1 LPHRLSGHIG
11 SRPVTVAPTAAGIP
25 LSIVHVAAPAPFGG
39 LEEVVYMLTT
49 GLANRG
55 HTVGL
60 VALLGE
66 GAVPPLVER
75 AEAAGVP
82 VERLTCGRNYLR
94 ERREL
99 GRFFAASRPW
109 LVHTHGYRS
118 DVQAGAVAQRFSL
131 PVMSTVH
138 GFTGGGAKN
147 RLYERIQRRSLRRFG
162 GVIAVSRPLVESLVA
177 SGVARERLHLIPNA
191 YQPGERVLSRAD
203 ALAELKLSLP
213 AGAFV
218 IGWVGRL
225 SREKGPDVLVDALG
239 LLTNRNMHSVVAGD
253 GPDRPALE
261 RRAAALGISERL
273 HWLGVTPNISRCFSA
288 FDCFALSS
296 RTEGTPIALFE
307 AIAAGVPVVASAVGG
322 VPDVVSQGEA
332 ILVPPDD
339 PPALARALR
348 DVALDSPGAADR
360 AARATARLHTERSV
374 GPWLDEYEAVYR
386 RLASRTAG

>member
-1 LPHRLSGHIG
+1 LPHRLSGRIG

-99 GRFFAASRPW
+99 GRFFAASHPG

-191 YQPGERVLSRAD
+191 YQPGERVLSKAD

-239 LLTNRNMHSVVAGD
+239 LLTNANVHSVVAGD

-339 PPALARALR
+339 PPAFARALR

-360 AARATARLHTERSV
+360 AARAMARLHTERSI
-374 GPWLDEYEAVYR
+374 GPWLDEYEAMYR
-386 RLASRTAG
+386 RLVSRTAG

>member
-1 LPHRLSGHIG
+1 LPHRLSGRIG

-60 VALLGE
+60 VALLGK

-99 GRFFAASRPW
+99 GRFFAASHPG

-191 YQPGERVLSRAD
+191 YQPGERVLSKAD

-239 LLTNRNMHSVVAGD
+239 LLTNANVHSVVAGD

-360 AARATARLHTERSV
+360 AARAMARLHTERSI
-374 GPWLDEYEAVYR
+374 GPWLDEYEAMYR
-386 RLASRTAG
+386 RLVSRTAG

>member
-1 LPHRLSGHIG
+1 
-11 SRPVTVAPTAAGIP
+11 
-25 LSIVHVAAPAPFGG
+25 
-39 LEEVVYMLTT
+39 MLTT

-60 VALLGE
+60 VALLGK

-99 GRFFAASRPW
+99 GRFFAASHPG

-191 YQPGERVLSRAD
+191 YQPGERVLSKAD

-239 LLTNRNMHSVVAGD
+239 LLTNANVHSVVAGD

-339 PPALARALR
+339 PPAFARALR

-360 AARATARLHTERSV
+360 AARAMARLHTERSI

-386 RLASRTAG
+386 RLVSRTAG